1 LPDLLKFLSSYRR
14 VVLLCHPNADPDCIG
29 SAYAIQSALGARDP
43 SVTVSILAPDGVNT
57 ASSKLVEYLNVK
69 FAGSLDEACELLV
82 LVDMP
87 SLDQLP
93 EVKEIVVR
101 RKIPYAIIDHHTE
114 EPGCLDGA
122 VYSRLMRTS
131 STCEIVYRSVP
142 KKYLDRRAIQA
153 LLTGLVYDSRRF
165 LIQPNASIRAALKM
179 VRRGA
184 DFALAL
190 EMLLNEQDISERIAR
205 LKGVARV
212 RLYRARDWIFA
223 TSSIGAFE
231 ASVARS
237 LTDLGADLAL
247 VASSDGGKSRITGRL
262 NERFHRA
269 TSLNLASCVM
279 HPLAE
284 RFSGTGGGH
293 PSAAS
298 ANLSAQPEEAIAVAL
313 ALISEKLCLKAG
325 ELKEIST
332 RD

>member
-1 LPDLLKFLSSYRR
+1 MPDLLEFLSSYGK
-14 VVLLCHPNADPDCIG
+14 VVLVCHPNADPDCIG
-29 SAYAIQSALGARDP
+29 SAYAIKSALKARSP
-43 SVTVSILAPDGVNT
+43 SVSVSILTPDGVNA
-57 ASSKLVEYLNVK
+57 ASSKLIEYLNLE
-69 FAGSLDEACELLV
+69 FETSLGDACGLLV

-93 EVKEIVVR
+93 EVKGLVAS

-114 EPGCLDGA
+114 ESGCLDGA

-131 STCEIVYRSVP
+131 STCEIVYRSIP
-142 KKYLDRRAIQA
+142 KKYLDRRAVQA

-165 LIQPNASIRAALKM
+165 LVQPNASIKVASKM
-179 VRRGA
+179 MRRGA

-223 TSSIGAFE
+223 TSTIGAFE

-247 VASSDGGKSRITGRL
+247 VVSSEDSTSRITGRL
-262 NERFHRA
+262 NERFQRS

-279 HPLAE
+279 HPMVE

-298 ANLSAQPEEAIAVAL
+298 AKVSAPPEEAVAAAL
-313 ALISEKLCLKAG
+313 ALISEKLGLKPG
-325 ELKEIST
+325 EMKEIST

>member
-1 LPDLLKFLSSYRR
+1 MPELLDFLSSYRR
-14 VVLLCHPNADPDCIG
+14 LALVCHPNADPDCIG
-29 SAYAIQSALGARDP
+29 SAYAIRSALHSRSP
-43 SVTVSILAPDGVNT
+43 SVAVSILAPDGVNA
-57 ASSKLVEYLNVK
+57 ASSKLVEYLNID
-69 FAGSLDEACELLV
+69 FAASLEDACELLV

-93 EVKEIVVR
+93 ELKEIVDR

-114 EPGCLDGA
+114 EPGCVDGA
-122 VYSRLMRTS
+122 AYSKLMRTS
-131 STCEIVYRSVP
+131 STCEIVYRSIP
-142 KKYLDRRAIQA
+142 KKYLDRHAVQA
-153 LLTGLVYDSRRF
+153 LLTGLIYDSRRF
-165 LIQPNASIRAALKM
+165 IIQPKASIGAAFKM
-179 VRRGA
+179 IRRGA

-212 RLYRARDWIFA
+212 KLYRARDWIFA

-247 VASSDGGKSRITGRL
+247 VTSGEDSTSRITGRL
-262 NERFHRA
+262 NERFQRS

-279 HPLAE
+279 RPLAE
-284 RFSGTGGGH
+284 RLSGTGGGH

-298 ANLSAQPEEAIAVAL
+298 ARVSAPPDEAVGAAL
-313 ALISEKLCLKAG
+313 ALISEKLDLKPG

>member
-1 LPDLLKFLSSYRR
+1 MPDLLEFLSSYGK
-14 VVLLCHPNADPDCIG
+14 VVLVCHPNADPDCIG
-29 SAYAIQSALGARDP
+29 SAYAIKSALKARSP
-43 SVTVSILAPDGVNT
+43 SVSVSILTPDGVNA
-57 ASSKLVEYLNVK
+57 ASSKLIEYLNLE
-69 FAGSLDEACELLV
+69 FETSLGDACGLLV

-93 EVKEIVVR
+93 EVKGLVAS

-114 EPGCLDGA
+114 ESGCLDGA

-131 STCEIVYRSVP
+131 STCEIVYRSIP
-142 KKYLDRRAIQA
+142 KKYLDRRAVQA

-165 LIQPNASIRAALKM
+165 LVQPNASLKVASKM
-179 VRRGA
+179 MRRGA

-223 TSSIGAFE
+223 TSTIGAFE

-247 VASSDGGKSRITGRL
+247 VVSSEDSTSRITGRL
-262 NERFHRA
+262 NERFQRS

-279 HPLAE
+279 HPMVE

-298 ANLSAQPEEAIAVAL
+298 AKVSAPPEEAVAAAL
-313 ALISEKLCLKAG
+313 ALISEKLGLKPG
-325 ELKEIST
+325 EMKEIST

>member
-1 LPDLLKFLSSYRR
+1 MPDLLEFLSSYGK
-14 VVLLCHPNADPDCIG
+14 VVLVCHPNADPDCIG
-29 SAYAIQSALGARDP
+29 SAYAIKSALKARSP
-43 SVTVSILAPDGVNT
+43 SVSVSILTPDGVNA
-57 ASSKLVEYLNVK
+57 ASSKLIEYLNLE
-69 FAGSLDEACELLV
+69 FETSLGDACGLLV

-93 EVKEIVVR
+93 EVKGLVAS
-101 RKIPYAIIDHHTE
+101 RKIPYAIIDHHAE
-114 EPGCLDGA
+114 ESGCLDGA

-131 STCEIVYRSVP
+131 STCEIVYRSIP
-142 KKYLDRRAIQA
+142 KKYLDRRAVQA

-165 LIQPNASIRAALKM
+165 LVQPNASIKVASKM
-179 VRRGA
+179 MRRGA

-223 TSSIGAFE
+223 TSTIGAFE

-247 VASSDGGKSRITGRL
+247 VVSSEDSTSRITGRL
-262 NERFHRA
+262 NERFQRS

-279 HPLAE
+279 HPMVE

-298 ANLSAQPEEAIAVAL
+298 AKVSAPPEEAVAAAL
-313 ALISEKLCLKAG
+313 ALISEKLGLKPG
-325 ELKEIST
+325 EMKEIST

>member
-1 LPDLLKFLSSYRR
+1 MPDLLEFLSSYGK
-14 VVLLCHPNADPDCIG
+14 VVLVCHPNADPDCIG
-29 SAYAIQSALGARDP
+29 SAYAIKSALQLRSP
-43 SVTVSILAPDGVNT
+43 SVSVSILTPDGVNA
-57 ASSKLVEYLNVK
+57 ASSKLIEYLNVE
-69 FAGSLDEACELLV
+69 FETSLDDTCGLLV

-93 EVKEIVVR
+93 EVKGLVASR
-101 RKIPYAIIDHHTE
+101 QIPYAIIDHHTE
-114 EPGCLDGA
+114 ESGCLDGA

-131 STCEIVYRSVP
+131 STCEIVYRSIP
-142 KKYLDRRAIQA
+142 KKYLDRRAVQA

-165 LIQPNASIRAALKM
+165 LVQPNASIKAASKM

-205 LKGVARV
+205 LKGVARI

-223 TSSIGAFE
+223 TSNIGAFE

-247 VASSDGGKSRITGRL
+247 VVSSEDSRSRITGRL
-262 NERFHRA
+262 NERFQRS

-279 HPLAE
+279 HPMAE

-298 ANLSAQPEEAIAVAL
+298 AKVSAPPEEAVAAAL
-313 ALISEKLCLKAG
+313 ALISEKLGLKPG
-325 ELKEIST
+325 EMKEIST

>member
-1 LPDLLKFLSSYRR
+1 MPELLEFLSSYNRIAL
-14 VVLLCHPNADPDCIG
+14 VCHPNADPDCIG
-29 SAYAIQSALGARDP
+29 SSYAIRSALRARSP
-43 SVTVSILAPDGVNT
+43 SVAVSILVPDGINA
-57 ASSKLVEYLNVK
+57 ASSKLLEYLDFE
-69 FAGSLDEACELLV
+69 FASSMDGDCELAV

-93 EVKEIVVR
+93 EVKELMILK
-101 RKIPYAIIDHHTE
+101 KIPYAIVDHHTA
-114 EPGCLDGA
+114 EPRSLEGA
-122 VYSRLMRTS
+122 VYSKLLATS
-131 STCEIVYRSVP
+131 STCEIVYRSIP
-142 KKYLDRRAIQA
+142 KKYLNRRATQA
-153 LLTGLVYDSRRF
+153 LLTGLIYDSRRF
-165 LIQPNASIRAALKM
+165 LIQPNSSISAAMKM
-179 VRRGA
+179 IHRGA

-223 TSSIGAFE
+223 TSNIGAFE

-247 VASSDGGKSRITGRL
+247 VASGEDSTSRITGRL
-262 NERFHRA
+262 NERFQRS

-279 HPLAE
+279 HPLVD
-284 RFSGTGGGH
+284 RFSGSGGGH

-298 ANLSAQPEEAIAVAL
+298 AKVSALPEEAIAAAL
-313 ALISEKLCLKAG
+313 SLISERLGLSPG

-332 RD
+332 RG

>member
-1 LPDLLKFLSSYRR
+1 MPDLLDFLSSYGR

-29 SAYAIQSALGARDP
+29 SAYAIQSALRARNP
-43 SVTVSILAPDGVNT
+43 SVAVSILAPEGVNA
-57 ASSKLVEYLNVK
+57 ASSKLVEYLSID
-69 FAGSLDEACELLV
+69 FAVSLDESCGLLV
-82 LVDMP
+82 LIDMP

-93 EVKEIVVR
+93 DIKEIVVS

-122 VYSRLMRTS
+122 VYSRVMRTS
-131 STCEIVYRSVP
+131 SACEIVYRSIP

-153 LLTGLVYDSRRF
+153 LLTGLIYDSRRF
-165 LIQPNASIRAALKM
+165 LIQPNASIKAASKM
-179 VRRGA
+179 LRRGA

-212 RLYRARDWIFA
+212 KLYRARDWIFA

-237 LTDLGADLAL
+237 LTDLGADLAI
-247 VASSDGGKSRITGRL
+247 VASSEDNTSRITGRL
-262 NERFHRA
+262 NERFQRS

-298 ANLSAQPEEAIAVAL
+298 AKLSAPAEEVIGAAL
-313 ALISEKLCLKAG
+313 ALISEKLGLKPG
-325 ELKEIST
+325 EMKEIST

>member
-1 LPDLLKFLSSYRR
+1 MPDLLEFLSSYGK
-14 VVLLCHPNADPDCIG
+14 VVLVCHPNADPDCIG
-29 SAYAIQSALGARDP
+29 SAYAIKSALKARSP
-43 SVTVSILAPDGVNT
+43 SVSVSILTPDGVND
-57 ASSKLVEYLNVK
+57 ASSKLIEYLNVE
-69 FAGSLDEACELLV
+69 FETSLGDACGLLV

-93 EVKEIVVR
+93 EVKGLVAS
-101 RKIPYAIIDHHTE
+101 RKIPYAIIDHHAE
-114 EPGCLDGA
+114 ESGCLDGA

-131 STCEIVYRSVP
+131 STCEIVYRSIP
-142 KKYLDRRAIQA
+142 KKYLDRRAVQA

-165 LIQPNASIRAALKM
+165 LVQPNASIKVASKM
-179 VRRGA
+179 MRRGA

-223 TSSIGAFE
+223 TSTIGAFE

-247 VASSDGGKSRITGRL
+247 VVSSEDSTSRITGRL
-262 NERFHRA
+262 NERFQRS

-279 HPLAE
+279 HPMVE

-298 ANLSAQPEEAIAVAL
+298 AKVSAPPEEAVAAAL
-313 ALISEKLCLKAG
+313 ALISEKLGLKPG
-325 ELKEIST
+325 EMKEIST

>member
-1 LPDLLKFLSSYRR
+1 MPDLLEFLSSYGR
-14 VVLLCHPNADPDCIG
+14 VVLVCHPNADPDCIG
-29 SAYAIQSALGARDP
+29 SAYAIQSALKARDP
-43 SVTVSILAPDGVNT
+43 SVVVSILAPDGVNS
-57 ASSKLVEYLNVK
+57 ASSKLVEYLNIE
-69 FAGSLDEACELLV
+69 FESSLGEACELLV

-93 EVKEIVVR
+93 EVKELVR
-101 RKIPYAIIDHHTE
+101 KRKIPYAIIDHHTE
-114 EPGCLDGA
+114 EPSCLDGA

-131 STCEIVYRSVP
+131 STCEIVYRSIP

-165 LIQPNASIRAALKM
+165 LVQPNASIRAALKM
-179 VRRGA
+179 LRRGA

-205 LKGVARV
+205 LKGVARIK
-212 RLYRARDWIFA
+212 LYRARDWIFA

-247 VASSDGGKSRITGRL
+247 VASSEDGTSRITGRL
-262 NERFHRA
+262 NERFQRS

-284 RFSGTGGGH
+284 RFSGSGGGH

-298 ANLSAQPEEAIAVAL
+298 ARVSAPPDEAVGAAL
-313 ALISEKLCLKAG
+313 VLISEKLGLKPG
-325 ELKEIST
+325 EMKEIST

>member
-1 LPDLLKFLSSYRR
+1 MPDLLDFLSSYGR

-29 SAYAIQSALGARDP
+29 SAYAIQSALRARNP
-43 SVTVSILAPDGVNT
+43 SVAVSILAPEGVNA
-57 ASSKLVEYLNVK
+57 ASSKLVEYLSID
-69 FAGSLDEACELLV
+69 FAVSLDESCGLLV
-82 LVDMP
+82 LIDMP

-93 EVKEIVVR
+93 DIKEIVVS

-122 VYSRLMRTS
+122 VYSRVMRTS
-131 STCEIVYRSVP
+131 SACEIVYRSIP

-153 LLTGLVYDSRRF
+153 LLTGLIYDSRRF
-165 LIQPNASIRAALKM
+165 LIQPNASIKAASKM
-179 VRRGA
+179 LRRGA

-212 RLYRARDWIFA
+212 KLYRARDWIFA
-223 TSSIGAFE
+223 TSIIGAFE

-237 LTDLGADLAL
+237 LTDLGADLAI
-247 VASSDGGKSRITGRL
+247 VASSEDNTSRITGRL
-262 NERFHRA
+262 NERFQRS

-298 ANLSAQPEEAIAVAL
+298 AKLSAPAEEVIGAAL
-313 ALISEKLCLKAG
+313 ALISEKLGLKPG
-325 ELKEIST
+325 EMKEIST